1 MEFDLSKLDLVLS
14 PGDLANSDA
23 SLPAEGDK
31 IKATVK
37 ELPLADL
44 HPFHN
49 HPFRVIDD
57 EEMQE
62 LSSSIQKR
70 GVLNPIL
77 VRPDPSG
84 GYEIISGHRRV
95 RACQLAEKTDI
106 PAIILHLDDD
116 DAIILMV
123 DSNIQRTVLLAS
135 ERAKAFRMK
144 LDAKKRKAG
153 RPQKNVSQVGTQKRS
168 DQELAEQV
176 GISRNQVQRYIR
188 LSYLCDELLN
198 LVDTKKLPFNVGV
211 EISYLTPEHQQL
223 LLHAMSEHGVPNLK
237 KAGKLKELEQSN
249 ALTAELISL
258 VLAGKEV
265 GNSAG
270 KKKIGSISI
279 SISEIANFL
288 PQDVQDAKKA
298 ITHKLQWQSELFR
311 KFFPD
316 LTDAEAEKQITLLLE
331 NNL

>member
-1 MEFDLSKLDLVLS
+1 MGFDIPKLNLVLS
-14 PGDLANSDA
+14 PEQLAHSDA
-23 SLPAEGDK
+23 SLPAEDDK

-37 ELPLADL
+37 EIPLADL
-44 HPFHN
+44 HSFHD

-62 LSSSIQKR
+62 LSSSIQQR

-95 RACQLAEKTDI
+95 RASQLAKKTDI

-123 DSNIQRTVLLAS
+123 DSNIQRTVLAS
-135 ERAKAFRMK
+135 ERAKSFRMK
-144 LDAKKRKAG
+144 LAAMKRKAG

-168 DQELAEQV
+168 DQQLAEQV
-176 GISRNQVQRYIR
+176 GISRNQVQRYVR
-188 LSYLCDELLN
+188 LSYLCNPLLDM
-198 LVDTKKLPFNVGV
+198 VDKKKLPMNVGV
-211 EISYLTPEHQQL
+211 ELSYLTPEHQQL
-223 LLHAMSEHGVPNLK
+223 LLHTIREQGVPNLK

-258 VLAGKEV
+258 VLAEKEG
-265 GNSAG
+265 GNSTS
-270 KKKIGSISI
+270 KKKPASISI
-279 SISEIANFL
+279 PFSEIANFL
-288 PQDVQDAKKA
+288 PQDVQDVKRA

-311 KFFPD
+311 KFFPG
-316 LTDAEAEKQITLLLE
+316 LTDAEAERQITMILATK
-331 NNL
+331 